1 MSGDAPEGR
10 SNRQSGR
17 AELVQ
22 RITVLLGEIE
32 ALGQR
37 TDDVPAPLL
46 IEMRAILEKARRVL
60 EACTQRSKSAA
71 STGESDPQ
79 PDVDQEILERMYRAL
94 GTNRTPKR

>member
-1 MSGDAPEGR
+1 MSGGAPGGR
-10 SNRQSGR
+10 SGGRSGR

-37 TDDVPAPLL
+37 ADDVPSPLL
-46 IEMRAILEKARRVL
+46 SEMRAILEKAHRVL
-60 EACTQRSKSAA
+60 EACSGRPGRDAGGDDDS
-71 STGESDPQ
+71 Q

-94 GTNRTPKR
+94 GTGRAPKR

>member
-1 MSGDAPEGR
+1 MSRDALDGR
-10 SNRQSGR
+10 SSRQSGR

-22 RITVLLGEIE
+22 RITVILGEIE

-46 IEMRAILEKARRVL
+46 TEMRAILEKARQVI
-60 EACTQRSKSAA
+60 EACASRKAA
-71 STGESDPQ
+71 AAGDGDPQ

-94 GTNRTPKR
+94 GTGRSSKP

>member
-1 MSGDAPEGR
+1 MSGDATQGR
-10 SNRQSGR
+10 SGGRSGR

-37 TDDVPAPLL
+37 TDDVPTPLL
-46 IEMRAILEKARRVL
+46 TEMRAILEKARRVI
-60 EACTQRSKSAA
+60 EACAAKRAAAA
-71 STGESDPQ
+71 SDSDGDPQ

-94 GTNRTPKR
+94 GTGRSSKR

>member
-1 MSGDAPEGR
+1 MSGDATKGR
-10 SNRQSGR
+10 VGRQSGR

-37 TDDVPAPLL
+37 AADVPPPLL
-46 IEMRAILEKARRVL
+46 SEMRAILEKARRVL
-60 EACTQRSKSAA
+60 ENSAQPP
-71 STGESDPQ
+71 TRGQGDGNPQ

-94 GTNRTPKR
+94 GTGLASKR